1 MDDGTKDLRLVQYLF
16 YSGVAMV
23 RGTTAADPTG
33 AWPEEK
39 SFLALGVGEDTAR
52 KLGNR
57 FRQDAVVWVRS
68 DAVPRLL
75 LLR

>member
-1 MDDGTKDLRLVQYLF
+1 MQYLF
-16 YSGVAMV
+16 YSGVSTAV
-23 RGTTAADPTG
+23 SRWCAGQQAADPIG